1 MEKLINCPN
10 SQFENSNFE
19 NLLGLSIEIK
29 RGFYNYGT
37 PESSKLNSLIQIL
50 TSIKEIHDDLR
61 YSKYNIKSKQ
71 DIIYKFN
78 NIYVFTSFFLKAL
91 NEIYKNGKPDE
102 HVSLKQM
109 DILLK
114 FIDKDITSKSIYD
127 YLIFILDLLH
137 RELLP
142 YPYNIPCLD
151 NLISYNS
158 PFDQFEK
165 SKKIFYDY
173 YNSIYKESIISELF
187 NWIRRERKTCKN
199 CYKSTFSFQSFPIL
213 LFNLDSMDEF
223 LTKNNLYKKNINQT
237 GKKFTLDE
245 CLKLY
250 SIIDHIQNIQEYC
263 IYCRKKGVFYSNYF
277 FQTSPKYFFIGIN
290 RTKTIKLI
298 FPEEFKLQ
306 KDEGSDLKYTKYK
319 LAGFIM
325 KEENNNYSCVLK
337 QNEYHDGKGIIIEEW
352 KKFIDETIVPIKF
365 IKNEKDDIEE
375 SKVFHPL
382 NAEILLYKAI

>member
-1 MEKLINCPN
+1 MEKVYICSILD
-10 SQFENSNFE
+10 FENSNFE
-19 NLLGLSIEIK
+19 NSLGLRIDIK
-29 RGFYNYGT
+29 WGFYNYGT

-61 YSKYNIKSKQ
+61 YSKYNEKSKQ
-71 DIIYKFN
+71 EIINKFN
-78 NIYVFTSFFLKAL
+78 NIYVFTSFFLKSL
-91 NEIYKNGKPDE
+91 NEIYKKGKADE
-102 HVSLKQM
+102 HVSLKEM
-109 DILLK
+109 NIILK
-114 FIDKDITSKSIYD
+114 FKGIKIKNIYN
-127 YLIFILDLLH
+127 YLMIIL
-137 RELLP
+137 ELLQQEFLS
-142 YPYNIPCLD
+142 YPNNIPCQD
-151 NLISYNS
+151 KLISFNS
-158 PFDQFEK
+158 PYGQFENSKNIFYNYYNTEYKK
-165 SKKIFYDY
+165 SK
-173 YNSIYKESIISELF
+173 ISELF
-187 NWIRRERKTCKN
+187 NWIIRERKTCKN
-199 CYKSTFSFQSFPIL
+199 CYKSTFSFLSFPIL
-213 LFNLDSMDEF
+213 SLNLDSMDEF
-223 LTKNNLYKKNINQT
+223 LTKNKLYTKNMNQT

-250 SIIDHIQNIQEYC
+250 SIIDNDYNLMECCMYC
-263 IYCRKKGVFYSNYF
+263 QKEGVFYHNNY
-277 FQTSPKYFFIGIN
+277 FQTSPKYLFIDIY

-337 QNEYHDGKGIIIEEW
+337 QNEYHDGKGIIVEEW
-352 KKFIDETIVPIKF
+352 KKFIDETIVPIKL

>member
-1 MEKLINCPN
+1 M
-10 SQFENSNFE
+10 
-19 NLLGLSIEIK
+19 SIETK

-223 LTKNNLYKKNINQT
+223 LTKNNLYTKNINQT

-263 IYCRKKGVFYSNYF
+263 IYCRKKGVFYSNYY
-277 FQTSPKYFFIGIN
+277 FQTSPKYFF
-290 RTKTIKLI
+290 
-298 FPEEFKLQ
+298 
-306 KDEGSDLKYTKYK
+306 YW
-319 LAGFIM
+319 
-325 KEENNNYSCVLK
+325 
-337 QNEYHDGKGIIIEEW
+337 H
-352 KKFIDETIVPIKF
+352 
-365 IKNEKDDIEE
+365 
-375 SKVFHPL
+375 
-382 NAEILLYKAI
+382 